1 MVNEEPLGCAVF
13 DRHGQHAEG
22 LEAPGKPSGL
32 SPSFFVG
39 VHIEYKHIDESA
51 YEEKTRENKTKQ
63 KQEAGLMSPKRCHL
77 QCILHVQACYI
88 NINKY
93 IYMGGGG
100 GPYTS
105 YPRDTAPQA
114 STPKCFMLT
123 TGTRVALG
131 QHWFSK
137 CNFEGTFSTLPSTH
151 IFEAIHTRRVR
162 MTEVCLTLLPILP
175 NKSQA
180 WYPIPH
186 TNGNIHL

>member
-100 GPYTS
+100 GSVHIIPARHSPTGLNPEVFYAYYWYT
-105 YPRDTAPQA
+105 RCTRATLVQQVQLRRHFFNTA
-114 STPKCFMLT
+114 
-123 TGTRVALG
+123 
-131 QHWFSK
+131 QHA
-137 CNFEGTFSTLPSTH
+137 H
-151 IFEAIHTRRVR
+151 I
-162 MTEVCLTLLPILP
+162 
-175 NKSQA
+175 
-180 WYPIPH
+180 
-186 TNGNIHL
+186 